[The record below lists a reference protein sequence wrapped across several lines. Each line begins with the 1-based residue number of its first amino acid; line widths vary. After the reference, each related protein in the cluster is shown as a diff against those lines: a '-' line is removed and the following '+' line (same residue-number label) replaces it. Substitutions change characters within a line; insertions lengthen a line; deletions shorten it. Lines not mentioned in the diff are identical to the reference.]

1 MQRKTV
7 FARLFPGQHPNKRIN
22 ERPGNSMSN
31 LIDIISLQERE
42 LVFES
47 FTNEDALQIGN
58 AIIESIKKRGK
69 SVAVEITVNG
79 WQVFKYAMDGTTPEN
94 DRWMKRKRHMLEY
107 MNKSTLL
114 IQKQRESKGRDL
126 NDIFLDPMEYTVS
139 GGAFPINL
147 RGRVIGSIIVS
158 GLPDTEDHQT
168 VVDALSQY
176 LGKSVPSVLD

>member
-1 MQRKTV
+1 MTLKGSV
-7 FARLFPGQHPNKRIN
+7 HKNI
-22 ERPGNSMSN
+22 ERQDNGMPD
-31 LIDIISLQERE
+31 LIEVIKQQERE

-47 FTNEDALQIGN
+47 FANEDARRIGN
-58 AIIESIKKRGK
+58 AIIESIINRGK

-79 WQVFKYAMDGTTPEN
+79 WQVFKFSMDGTTPEN

-114 IQKQRESKGRDL
+114 IQKLRESKGRDL
-126 NDIFLDPMEYTVS
+126 SDIFLDPMEYTVS

-147 RGRVIGSIIVS
+147 RGRLIGSIIVS
-158 GLPDTEDHQT
+158 GLPDVEDHQT
-168 VVDALSQY
+168 VVDALSAF